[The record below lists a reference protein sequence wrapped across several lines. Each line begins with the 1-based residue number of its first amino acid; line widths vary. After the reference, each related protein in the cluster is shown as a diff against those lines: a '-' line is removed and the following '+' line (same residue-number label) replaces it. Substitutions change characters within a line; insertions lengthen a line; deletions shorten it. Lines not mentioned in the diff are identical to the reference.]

1 VEVRERSK
9 SLEVIENSL
18 SGKAMNFPW
27 LEWDGNMKVGKFMQ
41 YPQREEIPETINEQA
56 IVELYSK

>member
-1 VEVRERSK
+1 
-9 SLEVIENSL
+9 
-18 SGKAMNFPW
+18 M
-27 LEWDGNMKVGKFMQ
+27 MVGKFMQ